1 MKIEEGKLDKKTTD
15 RLQQY
20 GILLSKDSPAIN
32 KERALVLI
40 GEAMLDR
47 FIKEFSS
54 LWKNEIFADCLLMD
68 FEASEQEEKAVFGIE
83 QSADEES
90 DYSEKN
96 NNRQQIEDSQSY
108 SIDCKGVNDENK
120 MDSDTKRMK
129 KYLELYAEILK
140 KIDNESVAV
149 TLLTE
154 ISKDRRAEQMK
165 NERQT
170 KNNDTVTFKQ
180 KKCMQNLGIEFPD
193 DITRKEA
200 SVLIQEEI
208 ERLNGSG
215 E

>member
-1 MKIEEGKLDKKTTD
+1 MRFEEGKLDEETLG

-20 GILLSKDSPAIN
+20 GILLGKNSSALN

-40 GEAMLDR
+40 GQAMLDR
-47 FIKEFSS
+47 FIKEFAS
-54 LWKNEIFADCLLMD
+54 LWKNEIFANCLLMD

-83 QSADEES
+83 QSADEKS

-96 NNRQQIEDSQSY
+96 NNCRQIKGNQSY
-108 SIDCKGVNDENK
+108 SIECKGVNDENK
-120 MDSDTKRMK
+120 MEDTKRMK

-154 ISKDRRAEQMK
+154 ISKDRRAEQMR

-170 KNNDTVTFKQ
+170 KNNDEVTFRQ
-180 KKCMQNLGIEFPD
+180 KKCMQNLGIDFPD

-200 SVLIQEEI
+200 SVLIKEEI

>member
-1 MKIEEGKLDKKTTD
+1 MIIEEEALDKKTTD

-20 GILLSKDSPAIN
+20 GILLSKNSPTIN

-54 LWKNEIFADCLLMD
+54 LWKNELFADCLLRD
-68 FEASEQEEKAVFGIE
+68 FEASEQEEKEVFG
-83 QSADEES
+83 S
-90 DYSEKN
+90 DFLDKN
-96 NNRQQIEDSQSY
+96 NSCRQIEGSQSY
-108 SIDCKGVNDENK
+108 SNDCKEVNNENK

-154 ISKDRRAEQMK
+154 ISKDRRAEQMR

-170 KNNDTVTFKQ
+170 KNNDEVTFKQ

-200 SVLIQEEI
+200 SMLIKEEI
-208 ERLNGSG
+208 ERLNNGG